1 MNLKYSL
8 ALFFCA
14 FTSLNEIVRW
24 TVSDFQVIIY
34 LMMEGGEKMEIFSFF
49 ER

>member
-24 TVSDFQVIIY
+24 TVSDFPGY
-34 LMMEGGEKMEIFSFF
+34 NLADDGKLSFF
-49 ER
+49 EG